1 MSNRKVTIN
10 KVCKLNRETIR
21 SNNQP
26 KYINYL
32 DTGNIT
38 RNKIDEIK
46 KLINGVDKFPSRAQ
60 RKVQKNTIIYST
72 VRPEQEH
79 FGIIENPIN
88 NLIVSTG
95 FTTLDIID
103 DTIDSK
109 YFYYSLTNKSITEYL
124 NVIAS
129 NNVTSYPSLNP
140 SDIGDLVLKI
150 PSSKIEQQK
159 IAKVLSDL
167 DAKIELN
174 NKINDNLSKR
184 N

>member
-1 MSNRKVTIN
+1 MSNRKITIN
-10 KVCKLNRETIR
+10 KICKLNRLTIG
-21 SNNQP
+21 SNSQRD
-26 KYINYL
+26 YINYL

-38 RNKIDEIK
+38 KNNIDEIK
-46 KLINGVDKFPSRAQ
+46 KLINGIDKFPSRAQ
-60 RKVQKNTIIYST
+60 RIVQKNTIIYST

-79 FGIIENPIN
+79 FGIIENEID

-95 FTTLDIID
+95 FTTLDVID
-103 DTIDSK
+103 ESVEPK
-109 YFYYSLTNKSITEYL
+109 FLYYKLTNKSVTDYL

-140 SDIGDLVLKI
+140 SDIGNLEFNI
-150 PSSKIEQQK
+150 PQNILTQQK

-174 NKINDNLSKR
+174 NKINAEL
-184 N
+184 